1 MYGPQRVAR
10 KGRGLR
16 LDGCQMGMITPV
28 EARLF
33 LALKSEQ
40 LTLRGSRVEVEWQK
54 YLQVYELGA
63 FAV

>member
-1 MYGPQRVAR
+1 
-10 KGRGLR
+10 
-16 LDGCQMGMITPV
+16 MGMITPV

-40 LTLRGSRVEVEWQK
+40 STLRGSRVEVEWQK

-63 FAV
+63 LTV